1 MHETFDAKAT
11 TGDSIL
17 HDNLRR
23 HGAVVGGVVAG
34 LVVLGLATY
43 TFGTVKSTMQPTAT
57 ALPASECGT
66 LPTSMV
72 LGQDM
77 AATLTVSPRTPCP
90 IVAGSTAASIEEFTI
105 VDRPK
110 HGTLMQ
116 RPGAGIVYQSN
127 GNFRG
132 QDSFAFAMRGKTFD
146 AYAGDVDGTSVVR
159 AHVTVK

>member
-11 TGDSIL
+11 TGGSIL
-17 HDNLRR
+17 HDSLRR
-23 HGAVVGGVVAG
+23 HGAVVGGVTAG
-34 LVVLGLATY
+34 LVVLGLAAY
-43 TFGTVKSTMQPTAT
+43 TFGTVKSTTPPIAT
-57 ALPASECGT
+57 ALRASECAAQ
-66 LPTSMV
+66 PMSIV

-77 AATLTVSPRTPCP
+77 EATLTVSPRTPCP
-90 IVAGSTAASIEEFTI
+90 VVAGPAAASIEEFTI
-105 VDRPK
+105 VDPPK

-116 RPGAGIVYQSN
+116 RRGVGMVYQSN

-132 QDSFAFAMRGKTFD
+132 QDSFAIAMRGKTVD

>member
-34 LVVLGLATY
+34 LVVLGLAAY
-43 TFGTVKSTMQPTAT
+43 TFGTVKSATPPIAT
-57 ALPASECGT
+57 ALPTSECGAQ
-66 LPTSMV
+66 PISIV
-72 LGQDM
+72 LGQDTE
-77 AATLTVSPRTPCP
+77 ATLTVSPRTPCP
-90 IVAGSTAASIEEFTI
+90 IVTGSTAASIEEFTI

-116 RPGAGIVYQSN
+116 RRGTGIVYQSN

-132 QDSFAFAMRGKTFD
+132 QDSFAFAMRGKTVD

>member
-23 HGAVVGGVVAG
+23 HGAVVGGVAAG
-34 LVVLGLATY
+34 LVVLGLAAY
-43 TFGTVKSTMQPTAT
+43 TFGTVKSTTPPIAT
-57 ALPASECGT
+57 ALHECGAQ
-66 LPTSMV
+66 PISIV
-72 LGQDM
+72 LGQDTET
-77 AATLTVSPRTPCP
+77 TLTVSPRTPCP

-105 VDRPK
+105 VERPK

-116 RPGAGIVYQSN
+116 RRGAGMVYQSN

-132 QDSFAFAMRGKTFD
+132 QDSFAFAMRGKTVD